1 MLNVIRFGR
10 RFFLCGHIAGFGDN
24 LRFEVEGERV
34 FELQVIETQ
43 RFGTI
48 DLHMFHLLAID
59 GVIRIVGQAAWVE
72 DGEAVLFQAEERCV
86 RFEIA
91 DDSRPVGAVGDG
103 VHTTTVEQRCHG
115 CGVEIQNR
123 TCFLESDVLRN
134 AQRTERTHI
143 TDAVMRTV
151 DTFP

>member
-1 MLNVIRFGR
+1 MNVIRFGL

-48 DLHMFHLLAID
+48 DLHSFHLLTID
-59 GVIRIVGQAAWVE
+59 GVIHVVGQTAWVKN
-72 DGEAVLFQAEERCV
+72 GEAVLFQAEERCV
-86 RFEIA
+86 GFEVA
-91 DDSRPVGAVGDG
+91 DDSRPVGAIGCG
-103 VHTTTVEQRCHG
+103 VHTSAIEQGCNG

-123 TCFLESDVLRN
+123 MCFLESDVLRN

-143 TDAVMRTV
+143 GKATLI
-151 DTFP
+151 